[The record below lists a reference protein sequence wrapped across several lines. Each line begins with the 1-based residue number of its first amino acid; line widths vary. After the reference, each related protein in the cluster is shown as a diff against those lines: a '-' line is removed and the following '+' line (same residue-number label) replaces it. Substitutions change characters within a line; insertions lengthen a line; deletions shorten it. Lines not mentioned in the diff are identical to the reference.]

1 MGQLNWICVYPQCH
15 LDDEN
20 HPWSNSEGWLE
31 KEVGKYGLIKDTGTY
46 PNLSA
51 VVLVIEDPASSSL
64 RPIIFDSSNAGRT
77 PHYPFHSLFLWRV
90 LGKVISLSCWGHR
103 SPHWTSNYRQK
114 HHLVCSSFPRSW
126 FPSGLLEKL
135 DREQVSPC
143 PPWCSADAK
152 AYEEMVKVVATRVT
166 VNFTVIDKKSW
177 QARPNRVRIGWTTGL
192 LDIDIKE

>member
-1 MGQLNWICVYPQCH
+1 MPKMGQLNWICVYPQCH
-15 LDDEN
+15 LDDEDR
-20 HPWSNSEGWLE
+20 PWSNSEGWLE

-51 VVLVIEDPASSSL
+51 VV
-64 RPIIFDSSNAGRT
+64 
-77 PHYPFHSLFLWRV
+77 
-90 LGKVISLSCWGHR
+90 SLSCWGHR

-177 QARPNRVRIGWTTGL
+177 QARPNRVRIGWTTGI